1 MEVEL
6 FNICEG
12 AFNHDG
18 RLTLVEVF
26 DRIHVTHV
34 PLEIAC
40 GVAIKLLFSNED
52 VGKHTLT
59 VNVLHEDKPDV
70 IGQYSSNVEVPEN
83 AGEGRLAVAINIRGF
98 KLPWAGKYTI
108 RLEVDG
114 NVLKDNI
121 FLVINHEGDQK

>member
-26 DRIHVTHV
+26 DRIHVVSV

-40 GVAIKLLFSNED
+40 GVAIKLLFSKED
-52 VGKHTLT
+52 AGQHTLT
-59 VNVLHEDKPDV
+59 IKVYHTDIPDA
-70 IGQYSSNVEVPEN
+70 IAQYSSNVVVPEN
-83 AGEGRLAVAINIRGF
+83 ADDGRLAVAINIRGF
-98 KLPWAGKYTI
+98 KLPLAGKYRI
-108 RLEVDG
+108 SLEVDG
-114 NVLKDNI
+114 TSMKDNSFI
-121 FLVINHEGDQK
+121 VISHEGEQK

>member
-26 DRIHVTHV
+26 DRIHVASV

-40 GVAIKLLFSNED
+40 GVAIKLVFNRAD
-52 VGKHTLT
+52 AGHHTL
-59 VNVLHEDKPDV
+59 VVKVYYADNPDA
-70 IGQYSSNVEVPEN
+70 IAQYSSNVVIPVD
-83 AGEGRLAVAINIRGF
+83 ADDGRLAVAINIRGF
-98 KLPWAGKYTI
+98 KLPMAGKYRI
-108 RLEVDG
+108 RLEVDEI
-114 NVLKDNI
+114 VMKDND
-121 FLVINHEGDQK
+121 FLVISHDREQ